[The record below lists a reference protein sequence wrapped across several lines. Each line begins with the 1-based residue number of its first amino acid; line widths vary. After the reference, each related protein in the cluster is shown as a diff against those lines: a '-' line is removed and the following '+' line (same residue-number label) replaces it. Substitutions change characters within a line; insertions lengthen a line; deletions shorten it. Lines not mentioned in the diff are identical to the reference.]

1 MEPKK
6 HPRIHVFLARFWNG
20 SGNIGGTAGGLR
32 RGHFL
37 QRIPQGGPR
46 ACGVIKQKQAKRD
59 GLEDLTRLG
68 PLARRIFIVFPLP
81 LFVGTLGNVIQLKC
95 I

>member
-1 MEPKK
+1 MEPKR
-6 HPRIHVFLARFWNG
+6 HQQINVFLVRFWNG
-20 SGNIGGTAGGLR
+20 SGNIDGAAGGLR

-46 ACGVIKQKQAKRD
+46 ARGVIKQKQAKRD

-68 PLARRIFIVFPLP
+68 PLARRIILVQGCGGLA
-81 LFVGTLGNVIQLKC
+81 GTDHWFAALV
-95 I
+95 